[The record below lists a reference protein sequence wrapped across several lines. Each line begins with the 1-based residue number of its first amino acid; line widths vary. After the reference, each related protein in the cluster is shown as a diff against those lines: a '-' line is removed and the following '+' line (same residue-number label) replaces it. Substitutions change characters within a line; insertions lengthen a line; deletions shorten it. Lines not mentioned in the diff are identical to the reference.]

1 MKTLKLSMISAAV
14 IAAMGMGV
22 AQADVAANASGS
34 HVNVASSTTVAKKCT
49 TLTGGTI
56 SFTAYV
62 PDAEDANDA
71 ATTVKVNCTKG
82 TQVTI
87 SMDKGQGTGASTT
100 TRKLASANDSLN
112 YSLYTDT
119 SRSDVWGE
127 DADAVVFSGAGLLS
141 QTTLDV
147 YGRIA
152 AGQDVKPGSFSD
164 TVTVTLSY

>member
-14 IAAMGMGV
+14 IAAMGMRV
-22 AQADVAANASGS
+22 AQADVAVDASGS
-34 HVNVASSTTVAKKCT
+34 QVNVASSTTVAKKCT

-56 SFTAYV
+56 SFAAYV
-62 PDAEDANDA
+62 PDATDANDA

-87 SMDKGQGTGASTT
+87 SMDKGQGSGASTT
-100 TRKLASANDSLN
+100 TRKLASADDSLN

-127 DADAVVFSGAGLLS
+127 DAAAVVFAGEGLLS